1 MESVAMMLARRIR
14 RLRERAGMNQTELA
28 HKVLCSRSHISDIEL
43 GHALPTLSEIRL
55 MEQALDAD
63 GVLAEL
69 LDLVSIGIQESA
81 IVADAEHDALAMTVW
96 EWRIHGLL
104 QTPDYM
110 RAYMSP
116 AVPTDRLE
124 RELSVR
130 KGRKRVLGSLVT
142 GWFILDEAALW
153 RVYGGQEVM
162 RGQLAHLEEVAALP
176 NIDIQVMPFTHTR
189 HPGGDGPLEVIE
201 YAEKPSIW
209 FTEGPRA
216 GRLSD
221 DKREVMRSMQTLNQI
236 RIAALP
242 PLDSIEHIR
251 RLRESRYEQ

>member
-1 MESVAMMLARRIR
+1 MESVAMMLAKRIR
-14 RLRERAGMNQTELA
+14 RFRDRADMNQTELA
-28 HKVLCSRSHISDIEL
+28 HKVLCSKSHISDIEL
-43 GHALPTLSEIRL
+43 GHVLPTASEVRL
-55 MEQALDAD
+55 MEETLDAD

-110 RAYMSP
+110 RAHMSP
-116 AVPTDRLE
+116 AVPADRLD
-124 RELSVR
+124 REVAIR
-130 KGRKRVLGSLVT
+130 RGRKRVLGTLVT

-153 RVYGGQEVM
+153 RVYGNREVM
-162 RGQLAHLEEVAALP
+162 RGQLTHLEELAALP
-176 NIDIQVMPFTHTR
+176 NIDIQIMPFARTR

-201 YAEKPSIW
+201 YADKPSIW

-236 RIAALP
+236 RIVALP
-242 PLDSIEHIR
+242 PVDSIELIQQVR
-251 RLRESRYEQ
+251 RERYEQ